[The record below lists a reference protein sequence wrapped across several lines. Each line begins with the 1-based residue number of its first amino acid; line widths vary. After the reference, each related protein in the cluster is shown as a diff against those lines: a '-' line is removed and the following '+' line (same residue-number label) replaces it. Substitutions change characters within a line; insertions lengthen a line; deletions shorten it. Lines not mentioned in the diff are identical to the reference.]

1 MSGSVEGKNYDA
13 LCRLIAAWVN
23 GVPMEIT
30 ETPDYEALFLAA
42 DRHGLTAAACAA
54 LEQTGLMAQ
63 CPIQTAR
70 RFQEK
75 KAQSIRKTMLM
86 DAEREALLDFFEK
99 SGVWYLPLKG
109 AMLSGAYPQYGTRQ
123 FADNDILFDPARWRE
138 VRDFMKRRGYK
149 VKSVGKQAHDTYHK
163 PPVYNFE
170 LHRRLFM
177 DEKNP
182 FLTAA
187 ADYYDDV
194 KERLIKD
201 EGNRFGY
208 HFRDED
214 FYAYFL
220 AHSYM
225 HWEGNGTG
233 LRTVLDV
240 YLYRRARPDMDGA
253 YIAGELQK
261 LGLTEFEA
269 LFRALG
275 EKLFG
280 PAPAP
285 ALTGAEQKALAWL
298 ERAGMYGTLE
308 RSVQNNLRRLQGG
321 EGPTGGRTRTKYLLR
336 RVFPDREWYRINAP
350 FVYRHGWVKPFF
362 WVYRLGRGVFVNGKR
377 NLRILR
383 EVCFPR
389 EGKSIIRLGAEKIKR
404 LISRP
409 FQKPISQWPL
419 EKQITKAMQDYERRE
434 GHTFDLAHPA
444 LFTEKRLWYALF
456 FEHPDLTQLY
466 DKYLFKGYIEEK
478 LGHGWTAPL
487 YGAWT
492 SVRDLKRDWDSLPDC
507 FCLKSNCS
515 SLGKNVV
522 FVRDK
527 SSTDKKALFRAVKKW
542 LDPMNTGINSYNRAY
557 NGVTPRIMA
566 EKLLTGNGDQL
577 YDYKIMCF
585 GGKPDHIMA
594 TADRFP
600 LERGALNYTFY
611 DLSWNKLPIT
621 TPGYRNADIP
631 KPQGLNTMIRLA
643 EKVSQG
649 FPFVRVDFYDTVDGV
664 IAGEMTLYPS
674 PNYDQKDW
682 DLKLGEKFILPNEVK
697 HGHQEDAGE
706 NKPAR
711 YFPVA

>member
-1 MSGSVEGKNYDA
+1 MSGNVEEKAYDA

-23 GVPMEIT
+23 GVPAEIG
-30 ETPDYEALFLAA
+30 ETPDFEALFLAA
-42 DRHGLTAAACAA
+42 DRHRLTAAVCAA
-54 LEQTGLMAQ
+54 LEQTGLMSR
-63 CPIQTAR
+63 CPSQTAR

-75 KAQSIRKTMLM
+75 KAQSIRKTVLM
-86 DAEREALLDFFEK
+86 DAERKTLLDFFEK
-99 SGVWYLPLKG
+99 SGIWYLPLKG
-109 AMLSGAYPQYGTRQ
+109 VVLNGFYPQYGTRQ
-123 FADNDILFDPARWRE
+123 FADNDILFDAVRWRE
-138 VRDFMKRRGYK
+138 VRNFMKSRDYK
-149 VKSVGKQAHDTYHK
+149 TKSIGQGAHDAYHK

-170 LHRRLFM
+170 LHRQLFT
-177 DEKNP
+177 EGANP
-182 FLTAA
+182 FSEVATA
-187 ADYYDDV
+187 YYGDV
-194 KERLIKD
+194 KERLLKD
-201 EGNRFGY
+201 DESRFGY

-214 FYAYFL
+214 FYVYFL
-220 AHSYM
+220 AHSYK
-225 HWEGNGTG
+225 HWSGGGAG
-233 LRTVLDV
+233 LRTVLDI
-240 YLYRRARPDMDGA
+240 YLYRQAKRGMDET
-253 YIAGELQK
+253 YIGGELEK
-261 LGLTEFEA
+261 LGLIDFEA
-269 LFRALG
+269 VFRSLG

-285 ALTGAEQKALAWL
+285 VLTKKEREALVLL
-298 ERAGMYGTLE
+298 ENSGVYGTLE
-308 RSVQNNLRRLQGG
+308 QDVENAMRRLQGNG
-321 EGPTGGRTRTKYLLR
+321 GPIGGRSRAKYLLR
-336 RVFPDREWYRINAP
+336 RVFPDREWYKVNAP
-350 FVYRHGWVKPFF
+350 FAYRHGWASPLY

-409 FQKPISQWPL
+409 FQKPISRWPL
-419 EKQITKAMQDYERRE
+419 EKQIAKAMQDYERRQ
-434 GHTFDLAHPA
+434 GHTFDLTHPV

-456 FEHPDLTQLY
+456 FEHPDLTRLY

-478 LGHGWTAPL
+478 LGPGWTAPL

-492 SVRDLKRDWDSLPDC
+492 SVRDLKRDWDRLPDR

-515 SLGKNVV
+515 SLGENVV

-527 SSTDKKALFRAVKKW
+527 SSTDKKALFREVKKW

-557 NGVTPRIMA
+557 YGVTPRIMA

-577 YDYKIMCF
+577 YDYKVMCF

-594 TADRFP
+594 TSDRFP

-697 HGHQEDAGE
+697 HEH
-706 NKPAR
+706 
-711 YFPVA
+711 